1 MKSGK
6 ESSGKRTCSEAF
18 FWVIRTITTFVG
30 VSAVLLLLLLKCS
43 HETDMNKVQKGSSA
57 SRRSVPELLDPF
69 DPAVQSLQLSAQGQE
84 ILDNVRALRE
94 QGLNGLQLGRIV
106 VGRTTLE
113 EAAVSYPKLDV
124 KTSKMQPT
132 ENIDFP
138 LAGQFRFNVD
148 DASGIICG
156 VTINSPDLDLWEKH
170 QLEKQLP
177 LEHYQLRENS
187 VRNKQDENVIRVYA
201 PPNLSTKWA
210 TRSIPSIEIAK
221 LHDRGRVVIRSDWP
235 VHTRQKWLKI
245 NNSHLPQS
253 KKSIDD
259 PALAQKFR
267 DFFQ

>member
-1 MKSGK
+1 MTAVLDQAARGWPSVNRRLQAHHGK
-6 ESSGKRTCSEAF
+6 HAF
-18 FWVIRTITTFVG
+18 FNGWG
-30 VSAVLLLLLLKCS
+30 
-43 HETDMNKVQKGSSA
+43 GA
-57 SRRSVPELLDPF
+57 SNFPK
-69 DPAVQSLQLSAQGQE
+69 
-84 ILDNVRALRE
+84 
-94 QGLNGLQLGRIV
+94 
-106 VGRTTLE
+106 
-113 EAAVSYPKLDV
+113 AA
-124 KTSKMQPT
+124 
-132 ENIDFP
+132 
-138 LAGQFRFNVD
+138 
-148 DASGIICG
+148 AS
-156 VTINSPDLDLWEKH
+156 LDLWEKH

-221 LHDRGRVVIRSDWP
+221 LHDSGRVVIRIYWP